1 MSDAPHEHASLQR
14 LWDTYLSI
22 RAKQGLDMAEVF
34 HEWAI
39 EKRDSLKEFG
49 ADRSFDELCKSGCQA
64 LPLALILASIPRL
77 VSLEMKWR
85 DVLGSPRQQEHRIRA
100 LEKAAVA
107 LEDLQ
112 GSFADA
118 ALSDYRRLVPPDM
131 LESVR
136 KELINPSNLETIWP
150 KTTAP
155 HPATTIHTLRQY
167 VSFLEKFGSISEE
180 TRISSPD
187 MLWKYTLSAYVKRA
201 TGGFYDAQVSAL
213 IGAVLN
219 EVYDEA
225 AHRMWRSR
233 NYERMDADFSFL
245 AKLLISIGLVTSSR
259 T

>member
-1 MSDAPHEHASLQR
+1 MSDAPNEHASLQR

-22 RAKQGLDMAEVF
+22 RAKQGIDRADVF
-34 HEWAI
+34 HKWAI
-39 EKRDSLKEFG
+39 AKRDSLKKFG
-49 ADRSFDELCKSGCQA
+49 ADSSFDELCKSGCQS
-64 LPLALILASIPRL
+64 LPLAMILASIRPL

-85 DVLGSPRQQEHRIRA
+85 QVLGSPRQQGQRIRA

-112 GSFADA
+112 ASFADA
-118 ALSDYRRLVPPDM
+118 VLADYRRLVPPDM

-136 KELINPSNLETIWP
+136 KELINPSDLETIWP
-150 KTTAP
+150 KTP

-167 VSFLEKFGSISEE
+167 VSFLGNFGSIAEE
-180 TRISSPD
+180 TRISSSD

-213 IGAVLN
+213 VGAVLN

-245 AKLLISIGLVTSSR
+245 AKLLINIGFVSSSH

>member
-1 MSDAPHEHASLQR
+1 MSEVPNEHASLRR
-14 LWDTYLSI
+14 LWDNYLSI
-22 RAKQGLDMAEVF
+22 RAKQGIDMADEF
-34 HEWAI
+34 HQWAI
-39 EKRDSLKEFG
+39 AKRDSLKKFG
-49 ADRSFDELCKSGCQA
+49 ADRSFDELCRSGCQS
-64 LPLALILASIPRL
+64 LPLAMILASIRPL

-85 DVLGSPRQQEHRIRA
+85 EVLGSPRQQGQRIRA

-112 GSFADA
+112 ASFADA
-118 ALSDYRRLVPPDM
+118 VLADYRRLVPPDM

-136 KELINPSNLETIWP
+136 KELINPSDLETIWP

-167 VSFLEKFGSISEE
+167 VSFLGKFGSIAEE

-219 EVYDEA
+219 EVYDET